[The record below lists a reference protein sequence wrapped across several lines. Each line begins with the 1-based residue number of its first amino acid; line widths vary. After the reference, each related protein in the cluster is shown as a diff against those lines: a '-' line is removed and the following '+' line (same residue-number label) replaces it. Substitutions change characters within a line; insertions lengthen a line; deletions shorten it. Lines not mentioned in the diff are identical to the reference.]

1 MFDWLLPPTL
11 DFVERHCVHFVR
23 TSSMHMV
30 KQMLVLYDSLLDELR
45 LAVVLMHGSKL
56 HGNEQQTE
64 LISYEVKVHI
74 KSRNEMRVY

>member
-1 MFDWLLPPTL
+1 
-11 DFVERHCVHFVR
+11 
-23 TSSMHMV
+23 MHMV